1 MPIFFYGTIR
11 CQMLGQSTSFAVRL
25 AYTSRITVDDFHNAT
40 VVGGFQ
46 ISRSGLGEIDSSN
59 VLGK

>member
-1 MPIFFYGTIR
+1 MNSYADIFYGTIR

-40 VVGGFQ
+40 VVEWFPNLTVWIG
-46 ISRSGLGEIDSSN
+46 
-59 VLGK
+59 